1 MVVAN
6 RVMSSNNNAGSFSY
20 EEAES
25 YPVNNGPATFTEVT
39 YSAGTDQT
47 VTSTNLNRFASQY
60 TLLTTSDPVIASLTN
75 TSGPSAD
82 LNMHAIISYD
92 NNSWTVYSG
101 NQINIDPTG
110 SSSVYLAVVSQDT
123 SGNNW
128 DYQIDVTDGELSIE
142 NASIPSSISVSQNF
156 PNPFNPSTS
165 FDVVL
170 PYAQHLKIDILS
182 INGCLLYTSPSPRD

>member
-1 MVVAN
+1 
-6 RVMSSNNNAGSFSY
+6 
-20 EEAES
+20 
-25 YPVNNGPATFTEVT
+25 
-39 YSAGTDQT
+39 
-47 VTSTNLNRFASQY
+47 
-60 TLLTTSDPVIASLTN
+60 
-75 TSGPSAD
+75 
-82 LNMHAIISYD
+82 MHAIISYD

-170 PYAQHLKIDILS
+170 PYAQHLKIDIS
-182 INGCLLYTSPSPRD
+182 THEYICLTIDLLIPLLNKNFSSDYSF